1 MTYYLY
7 HIPGKKIG
15 ITKDLKKRVEEQQGY
30 DKDEYDI
37 IMQTDDITKIS
48 EYELFLQKLYGYRV
62 DEVPYNKLKFNKE
75 MKINVTEATTT
86 FPCPLNKLKGR
97 LMDNIGMQWETEHGE
112 LNITPNTIKWIMKN
126 AKMSMYNSERC
137 YIYNKAFARYYDNN
151 DAYDQY
157 NGKTKSGGLL
167 NDNKVCGEPQYA
179 LRDCGNCDC
188 ETDSQIEKLK
198 RECNHA
204 YDCGF
209 SDAKSKY
216 TEYQD
221 HDPEDYDMPECCNYD
236 NLENCTTPKG
246 SKHDCVNSGG
256 FNEFDLIRMWAN
268 QRGIYEHGDTK
279 TQSLKLVEEVGEICR
294 AILKEDHDEI
304 VDGIGDAVVVLTNL
318 AELQGVT
325 IEKCINVA
333 YNTIAK
339 RSGKMVN
346 GTFKKD

>member
-15 ITKDLKKRVEEQQGY
+15 ITKDMKKRVEEQQGY
-30 DKDEYDI
+30 NKDEYDI
-37 IMQTDDITKIS
+37 IMQTDDIAKIS
-48 EYELFLQKLYGYRV
+48 EYELFLQELYGYRV
-62 DEVPYNKLKFNKE
+62 DEVPYNKLKFNK

-86 FPCPLNKLKGR
+86 FPCPLNKLKGQ
-97 LMDNIGMQWETEHGE
+97 LMDNIGMKWETEHGE

-157 NGKTKSGGLL
+157 NGKTRYGGLQ

-179 LRDCGNCDC
+179 IRDCDNCDC
-188 ETDSQIEKLK
+188 ENESY
-198 RECNHA
+198 N
-204 YDCGF
+204 
-209 SDAKSKY
+209 
-216 TEYQD
+216 
-221 HDPEDYDMPECCNYD
+221 
-236 NLENCTTPKG
+236 
-246 SKHDCVNSGG
+246 GG
-256 FNEFDLIRMWAN
+256 LNDFDLIRMWAN

-294 AILKEDHDEI
+294 AILKEDHDEV

-318 AELQGVT
+318 AELQGVQ
-325 IEKCINVA
+325 IEHCIKQA
-333 YNTIAK
+333 YKVISQ